1 MKIRHYCNHLCG
13 YLIWMRISQ
22 VYVHLEV
29 NQFRSSFRL
38 KFTYSVIVFKF
49 WYSVTSKNGSS
60 FPQGEKEA
68 SDWEVAKPDGIG
80 ERKKSFFCSL
90 YSPFLIPFSS
100 VHSQGNVLFF
110 LHSNFSIFPI
120 IVYNSRPYI
129 IFLLWKRG

>member
-1 MKIRHYCNHLCG
+1 MTRAIF
-13 YLIWMRISQ
+13 S
-22 VYVHLEV
+22 
-29 NQFRSSFRL
+29 L
-38 KFTYSVIVFKF
+38 KNWHTSVRNFVIYNCKFSKRNATEKGGIVFKF